1 MPLTVAVPV
10 DDEDVVAGVNL
21 RVDGTENGARERLE
35 RGLHE
40 LGYGI
45 ALEGEGFGA
54 ASIEADQSYLYIIE
68 QGPVALA
75 DVGGDGLSADG
86 EGIVLSGQTLID
98 LSADD
103 LSRPQTLAESKRLL
117 RALINHSMQLYMIAF
132 CS

>member
-1 MPLTVAVPV
+1 V
-10 DDEDVVAGVNL
+10 L
-21 RVDGTENGARERLE
+21 RRFELSL
-35 RGLHE
+35 LHE

-117 RALINHSMQLYMIAF
+117 GALINHYLGGRPLQSRLVLKELLEL
-132 CS
+132 